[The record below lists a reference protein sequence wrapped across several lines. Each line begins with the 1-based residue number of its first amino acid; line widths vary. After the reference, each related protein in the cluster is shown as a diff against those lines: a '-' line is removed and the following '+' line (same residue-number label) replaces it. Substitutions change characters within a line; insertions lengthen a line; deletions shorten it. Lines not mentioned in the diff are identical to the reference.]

1 MQQSIGITLNSSSY
15 VALHARI
22 GGQLS
27 SNISWQDPKRHGME
41 DASEFLRCGVATV
54 EEAATNQNTISQPLV
69 VFSDSMEFR
78 KRLASLDTRV
88 KVIQDSVIMHVDRS
102 TTSAEG
108 TMERGLVHTFAELY
122 IISRANCIVG
132 SSSTFSALAGSIFV
146 PADQEK
152 RCYKHFEECG
162 TNNMSFDYWLSEGLR

>member
-1 MQQSIGITLNSSSY
+1 MQQSIGIAPNSSSY

-54 EEAATNQNTISQPLV
+54 EEEATNHSTLTQPLV
-69 VFSDSMEFR
+69 VFSDSVNFR

-102 TTSAEG
+102 TAGDDT
-108 TMERGLVHTFAELY
+108 TMERGLIRTFAELY
-122 IISRANCIVG
+122 IISRANCIIG

-146 PADQEK
+146 PAGQQK
-152 RCYKHFEECG
+152 RCYKHFAECE
-162 TNNMSFDYWLSEGLR
+162 TNDMSFDYWLSEGLR